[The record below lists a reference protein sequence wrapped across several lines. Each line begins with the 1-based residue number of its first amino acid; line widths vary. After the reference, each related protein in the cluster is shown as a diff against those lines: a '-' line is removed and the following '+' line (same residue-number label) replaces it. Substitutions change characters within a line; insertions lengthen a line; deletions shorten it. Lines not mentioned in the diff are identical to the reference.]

1 MKKSRIEAF
10 TDAIVAIILTI
21 MVLEIKVPEETS
33 EFSAL
38 LEKTPY
44 FIAFIISFIFICA
57 AWYHHHYLLA
67 KTKWFSR
74 RAFWANNLW
83 LLIMALIPLSTA
95 WVSEFPLDRA
105 PEYFY
110 FIVYALWAGAYY
122 LLNWVLYLDNRQFD
136 EAQALSFNTA
146 HRKVHQFI
154 DIFLLIVGL
163 VSIYFI
169 PVMGLIVAS
178 LQVVTWIIYSPL
190 GSDKIEIDE

>member
-1 MKKSRIEAF
+1 MKKNRVEAF

-21 MVLEIKVPEETS
+21 MVLEIKVPEGTS

-38 LEKTPY
+38 IEKASY

-83 LLIMALIPLSTA
+83 LLTMALIPLSTA
-95 WVSEFPLDRA
+95 WVSEFPMARA

-110 FIVYALWAGAYY
+110 FMVYVLWAAAYY
-122 LLNWVLYLDNRQFD
+122 LLNWILYLDNRQFD
-136 EAQALSFNTA
+136 GAKELSFNTV
-146 HRKVHQFI
+146 HRKIHQFI
-154 DIFLLIVGL
+154 DILLLAVGIIGIYFVPIMGL
-163 VSIYFI
+163 V
-169 PVMGLIVAS
+169 VAS
-178 LQVVTWIIYSPL
+178 LQIITWVVSSPAD
-190 GSDKIEIDE
+190 SDKIEVD